1 MADIYRS
8 VGPATLYESGTRY
21 LALAAARSTSEFF
34 SGTGFPAC
42 HLLLSISHKRQA
54 GKPVPLTDHSALA
67 PLSSATASQRSR
79 QDDRRGQTPPSLIRS
94 QTLTAG
100 AVAFPGRVLAE
111 VQRSAS
117 KPSAWP
123 KRISFPPRISRSL
136 RLRPGPQGKLRLF
149 EFVRRAARHFAQ
161 ISTGR
166 LDPPLCTKVKGGNP

>member
-42 HLLLSISHKRQA
+42 HLLLSISHKRPA
-54 GKPVPLTDHSALA
+54 GKPVPLTELFASHRCRP
-67 PLSSATASQRSR
+67 PLPSLLSC